1 MMSLNCL
8 TVLIQCQIFKVIS
21 SVSSES
27 MEHYPLILTFK
38 ISSTGLTIV
47 NRINNRLVFKIK
59 DRHKLELQ
67 IAESIKSFGSTK
79 KLQTKQKHGENVGS
93 LEVDKVV
100 LVQCNLAENQYQ
112 QKSEVLHTSAPSKSH
127 AYLLN
132 VKPSNFVFS
141 KPMTLI

>member
-1 MMSLNCL
+1 MMSLNCQ

-21 SVSSES
+21 SVSSEN
-27 MEHYPLILTFK
+27 MEHYPRILTFK
-38 ISSTGLTIV
+38 VSSTGLIIV

-59 DRHKLELQ
+59 DRYKLELQ

-79 KLQTKQKHGENVGS
+79 NLQTKQKHGENVRS

-112 QKSEVLHTSAPSKSH
+112 QKSEVL
-127 AYLLN
+127 YNYILLHPVN
-132 VKPSNFVFS
+132 L
-141 KPMTLI
+141 MLIC